1 MVIYL
6 ETDTGQPRAR
16 RQTVL
21 ASANRLAFGLV
32 TPLKQQPEVWV
43 VEGDA
48 AFRLG
53 DSRIHNPYFAQIEHG
68 EDVVASIRRRVSPMA
83 PDPDIAIEPMNLPPG
98 RYFPRMARPRFER
111 PGSFPEPFDHR
122 REFEYERSTAT
133 LHAISVVER
142 LRACFQVVDPN
153 SENMNVYGVEFRNI
167 IILAATEAEAQFKG
181 ILRANNYAS
190 LRRNWTISDYEK
202 LEAAMRLSD
211 FSLALEQYPWL
222 DTFFPFEAWGTTAP
236 ATRLPWYAAYNALKH
251 DRENTFAQATLRSAL
266 EAVGALVV
274 LGAAQFG
281 IHFIRDAPEL
291 SRMFRFEHR
300 PEWSIGDTHG
310 RAPGQEMNGEPIDY
324 PFV

>member
-1 MVIYL
+1 M
-6 ETDTGQPRAR
+6 
-16 RQTVL
+16 QTIL
-21 ASANRLAFGLV
+21 ASANRQAFGLI
-32 TPLKQQPEVWV
+32 TPLGQKPELWV
-43 VEGDA
+43 VEGDG

-53 DSRIHNPYFAQIEHG
+53 EPRVHNHYFVRIAPG
-68 EDVVASIRRRVSPMA
+68 EQAAEAIRRRVSPMA
-83 PDPDIAIEPMNLPPG
+83 PDPDIAIELMNLPPG
-98 RYFPRMARPRFER
+98 RYFPRMARPRFGR
-111 PGSFPEPFDHR
+111 PGSFPEPFDSR

-142 LRACFQVVDPN
+142 LRACFQVVEPN
-153 SENMNVYGVEFRNI
+153 SENMDVYGVEFRNI

-190 LRRNWTISDYEK
+190 SRRNWTIADYEK
-202 LEAAMRLSD
+202 LEAALRLSD

-222 DTFFPFEAWGTTAP
+222 DTFFPFEAWGSAGS

-266 EAVGALVV
+266 DAVGALIV

-281 IHFIRDAPEL
+281 IQFIRSAPEL

-310 RAPGQEMNGEPIDY
+310 PAPGQEMNGSPIDY
-324 PFV
+324 PFS